1 MTRSEALLILVG
13 TDPTIT
19 SALTFAVLEQEGL
32 HPGCTHPWS
41 ISTKYYDANIS
52 VRLLD
57 VSDPTPSQPD
67 ACILVVDAAV
77 GESLSRVQRWWETRA
92 IDGSSVRVLAAYGA
106 DEEDP
111 RLEAARAWC
120 ADQLVE
126 LVAVPL
132 PGDGEALSLTS
143 EGVTRIHEALQAHV
157 WPGLRLKPSP
167 QHGRAAMYATGEND
181 VAEPL
186 GPSLLGGSCPNPFL
200 DELRGDAPGNWDE
213 DEPDSSVQLGK
224 ALEAAA
230 GLRGRLAEMAPE
242 QRRAAAEETLFGL
255 LELLGLSDDDDEASE
270 EEDSRQPVSGHD
282 DSQAQPQSKDARQG
296 SNAGS

>member
-230 GLRGRLAEMAPE
+230 GVQGDLGMEVMLGRRIWFWPDWAFLVVPHTCIACGV
-242 QRRAAAEETLFGL
+242 R
-255 LELLGLSDDDDEASE
+255 
-270 EEDSRQPVSGHD
+270 
-282 DSQAQPQSKDARQG
+282 
-296 SNAGS
+296 SNA